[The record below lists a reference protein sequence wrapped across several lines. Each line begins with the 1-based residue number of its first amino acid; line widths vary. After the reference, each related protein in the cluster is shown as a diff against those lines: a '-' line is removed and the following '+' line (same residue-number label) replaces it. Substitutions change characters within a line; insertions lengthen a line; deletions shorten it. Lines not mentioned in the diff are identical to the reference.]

1 MENIQILILDYSN
14 IFHIIISSWFIGV
27 DYLEK
32 YVENVG
38 DYKLCITEGLS
49 QSKKQ
54 DFKIN

>member
-14 IFHIIISSWFIGV
+14 IFHIIISSWFIVV

-32 YVENVG
+32 YVENV

-49 QSKKQ
+49 QSIKQ